1 MRILI
6 YGINFSPELTGIG
19 KYSGEMAHWL
29 ANQEHEVLVIT
40 TPPYYP
46 EWSIS
51 DKYKNFFSFKKTKSL
66 SIIRCPLYVPKKP
79 TIIKRLIHLAS
90 FSISSF
96 FPMIGSVFWKPDII
110 IQVVPTLFCSIQ
122 TLFVAKL
129 VGARSIV
136 HVQDYEVDAMFDLS
150 IAKTSLSKKIAY
162 WLEKKILNSFHTVS
176 TISHGMLK
184 RAVQKG
190 IDKKKLLFFPNWAEV
205 ARFENRS
212 KNKQFLIELGIN
224 PEKKIVLYSGNMG
237 VKQGLE
243 LVVYAARSLKANSDI
258 QFVLV
263 GEGAVK
269 QSLEKLSDELNL
281 KNISF
286 LPLVPYNQLPD
297 LLGSADCHLVIQKK
311 GAADAVLPSKLT
323 NILAVGGNSVITA
336 SPDTTL
342 GKLCKD
348 FPEIAV
354 LVEPESV
361 EALVAGIEQSLLMA
375 IPNKIAKSYA
385 RKYLDK
391 DIILKRFVKH
401 FELT

>member
-29 ANQEHEVLVIT
+29 ASEEHEVRVIT
-40 TPPYYP
+40 APPYYP

-51 DKYKNFFSFKKTKSL
+51 EKYKNFFSFQKSKNL
-66 SIIRCPLYVPKKP
+66 SIIRCPLFVPSKP
-79 TIIKRLIHLAS
+79 TAIKRLLHLAS

-96 FPMIGSVFWKPDII
+96 IPVLGSVFWKPDIV

-122 TLFVAKL
+122 TLLIAKL
-129 VGARSIV
+129 AGAKSVV

-150 IAKTSLSKKIAY
+150 IAKTGLLKKTAY
-162 WLEKKILNSFHTVS
+162 WLEKKVLNSFHTVS
-176 TISHGMLK
+176 TISQGMLN
-184 RAVQKG
+184 RAIQKG
-190 IDKKKLLFFPNWAEV
+190 VDQKKLLFFPNWTEV

-212 KNKQFLIELGIN
+212 KNKKFLTDLGIN

-243 LVVYAARSLKANSDI
+243 LVVYAASFFKANNDI
-258 QFVLV
+258 HFVMV
-263 GEGAVK
+263 GEGVAK
-269 QSLEKLSDELNL
+269 ESLEKLSDELNL

-286 LPLVPYNQLPD
+286 FSLVPYNQLPD

-336 SPDTTL
+336 KADTTL
-342 GKLCKD
+342 GILCKD
-348 FPEIAV
+348 FPQIAV
-354 LVEPESV
+354 LVEPESL
-361 EALVAGIEQSLLMA
+361 EALVSGIEKSLLMT
-375 IPNKIAKSYA
+375 IPNKIAKNYA
-385 RKYLDK
+385 REYLDK
-391 DIILKRFVKH
+391 DMILKRFVKY
-401 FELT
+401 FE

>member
-150 IAKTSLSKKIAY
+150 IAKTSLSKK
-162 WLEKKILNSFHTVS
+162 LHT
-176 TISHGMLK
+176 G
-184 RAVQKG
+184 
-190 IDKKKLLFFPNWAEV
+190 
-205 ARFENRS
+205 
-212 KNKQFLIELGIN
+212 
-224 PEKKIVLYSGNMG
+224 
-237 VKQGLE
+237 
-243 LVVYAARSLKANSDI
+243 
-258 QFVLV
+258 
-263 GEGAVK
+263 
-269 QSLEKLSDELNL
+269 
-281 KNISF
+281 
-286 LPLVPYNQLPD
+286 
-297 LLGSADCHLVIQKK
+297 
-311 GAADAVLPSKLT
+311 
-323 NILAVGGNSVITA
+323 
-336 SPDTTL
+336 
-342 GKLCKD
+342 
-348 FPEIAV
+348 
-354 LVEPESV
+354 
-361 EALVAGIEQSLLMA
+361 
-375 IPNKIAKSYA
+375 
-385 RKYLDK
+385 
-391 DIILKRFVKH
+391 
-401 FELT
+401 